1 MTPRYLQQETAHRDR
16 WTVSY
21 LDVVTI
27 LLIFFVAAA
36 AKTIDAPRNANAP
49 VKDAPTHVAKPP
61 EPVKAVAKEPQELRQ
76 VEEALQKSG
85 LDVHREP
92 RGLVISLPQAILF
105 APGDDRI
112 AESARPTIDLIANV
126 LSPLPNRVVL
136 VGHADSMPI
145 HNQRF
150 RNNWELSAARGVS
163 LLELLSQSYGIE
175 ESRLSVSSEGANH
188 PRSSNDTPDGRAN
201 NRRVEMVILENFAD
215 VASAESDR

>member
-1 MTPRYLQQETAHRDR
+1 LTPRYLQHETAHRDR
-16 WTVSY
+16 WTISY

-36 AKTIDAPRNANAP
+36 AKTINVPDVTPAPKAP
-49 VKDAPTHVAKPP
+49 VDVTPAPKA
-61 EPVKAVAKEPQELRQ
+61 PVEVTTPKSPELRE
-76 VEEALQKSG
+76 VEQALQKSG

-112 AESARPTIDLIANV
+112 AESALPTIDLIANV
-126 LSPLPNRVVL
+126 LAPIPNRVVL

-150 RNNWELSAARGVS
+150 RNNWELSAARGVR
-163 LLELLSQSYGIE
+163 LLELLSTSYGIE
-175 ESRLSVSSEGANH
+175 ESRLSVSSEGANR
-188 PRSSNDTPDGRAN
+188 PRGSNDTPDGRAS
-201 NRRVEMVILENFAD
+201 NRRVEMVILANFSD

>member
-1 MTPRYLQQETAHRDR
+1 MKPRYLQQENTHRDR
-16 WTVSY
+16 WTISY

-36 AKTIDAPRNANAP
+36 AKTIDVPM
-49 VKDAPTHVAKPP
+49 DVAKPEAP
-61 EPVKAVAKEPQELRQ
+61 KAPVEVTTSKSTELRD
-76 VEEALQKSG
+76 VEDALEKSG

-92 RGLVISLPQAILF
+92 RGLVISLPQAVLF

-112 AESARPTIDLIANV
+112 AESARPMIDQIASVLRTI
-126 LSPLPNRVVL
+126 PNRVVL

-163 LLELLSQSYGIE
+163 LLELLSASCGID
-175 ESRLSVSSEGANH
+175 ESRLSVSSEGANR

-201 NRRVEMVILENFAD
+201 NRRVEMVILANFSD
-215 VASAESDR
+215 LASAESDR